1 MKNTTMFKRIFVIIS
16 IITLFAFVPA
26 MAASPYYHDT
36 GIEYGDSNDHIKI
49 VDNVVYEFCDRG
61 EYEKSPEYSVIEFGA
76 TKEIR
81 KKMTEIVIREEIDGI
96 PVREIYGEP
105 DKDCVNPTA
114 IYPNVSKITI
124 PDSIVRI
131 GRMSFSG
138 LINIKKIDLP
148 AGLKELGSK
157 AFGRLE
163 KLEEVSIPEGIERIK
178 AETFK
183 GCIALKKVTF
193 KGNVRRI
200 DESAFDGCK
209 SLSNINS
216 GNKLE
221 YIGYRAFYNCA
232 NLKSFYF
239 SKTLKTIEAWA
250 FNGSGLTSVSIPSG
264 AKLSKYWSTEDSDC
278 IYGSQFKNCKSL
290 KKVAF
295 GNTKNAVTI
304 PLDCF
309 EGCTALKSVALP
321 ESAKKIS
328 IYPGA
333 FRQSG
338 LTKVKLPS
346 GTVFVKSSFTNEAE
360 EACYGSQFKDC
371 KKLNSVVFEDTKK
384 SVVIPNDCFAGCTA
398 LKSVALPKSAKGITL
413 FPRAFY
419 NCTSLKTVENSGRI
433 SGIRASA
440 FKNCKSLESIK
451 FSSKI
456 KYIEKMA
463 FKGCSKLKSV
473 TFKDTKSVPVN
484 TYAKNSIR
492 TSFDK
497 GTFAG
502 TPNSMKFFVKNATVA
517 KKLRT
522 ALKGSGVRNA
532 RIYTISGNRLVY
544 TGVK

>member
-1 MKNTTMFKRIFVIIS
+1 MKNTTMFKKIFVIIS

-36 GIEYGDSNDHIKI
+36 GIEYDDSNDHIKI
-49 VDNVVYEFCDRG
+49 VDNVVYELCDRG

-138 LINIKKIDLP
+138 LINIKKIDLT

-163 KLEEVSIPEGIERIK
+163 KLEEVSVPEGIERIK

-309 EGCTALKSVALP
+309 E
-321 ESAKKIS
+321 
-328 IYPGA
+328 
-333 FRQSG
+333 
-338 LTKVKLPS
+338 
-346 GTVFVKSSFTNEAE
+346 
-360 EACYGSQFKDC
+360 
-371 KKLNSVVFEDTKK
+371 
-384 SVVIPNDCFAGCTA
+384 GCTA